1 MPGPFDNQNPYSRD
15 DRFDNITRSTTY
27 LTRRQREKLKDKMLR
42 DQANRIRQQIMT
54 RPQFTPMDFNKFDTP
69 SLPSGAQADITVAQ
83 ANANNPNPVTREKD
97 ANWFMKAMQKWDD
110 WTISSSSSGIN
121 PVSGVA
127 KAANPRFDR
136 ELARKK
142 KRYEREYLKSGK
154 TSKEAHTLS
163 SRAAWRETEYAPI
176 KIFGWEVDPIKFG
189 IEIVSDPTNFIF
201 WGAGAGVK
209 VGVKTAAKAGRKV
222 LAKAPYPKF
231 VKGIGVT
238 REETITM
245 PREYWLKQTRNT
257 VKQTVFKGQ
266 DTKRQKQLTD
276 KFFDWLKKGEEGLDE
291 RTISQFLSD
300 NEVAKSFKT
309 GSKEAYRAPLFRT
322 PKTYLQDGISDFA
335 KLRRIND
342 PNSISDL
349 KAAGQYFGA
358 TKNWAL
364 GPLRWIWGWADPSII
379 RNQSK
384 SGRALLL
391 HGIGEGENKSLVAH
405 AVTQYG
411 DRFRE
416 LGINSK
422 RIDEGDIFRDFIK
435 PKTLEKNFGKKAREH
450 LKDWHTF
457 LENAF
462 DDAGNAAS
470 WLKANKKQ
478 QDSLKGI
485 INAWGEHAYHLIEN
499 GIAKPEAFGLKTIL
513 KNGSLSYELDTL
525 KAGRRYIGRVVDSI
539 QDRQMHRGRVAFTKI
554 GAEKKRIFRTPD
566 LDDIDKNFR
575 SLLDDDWSMKTLE
588 DAAEMKISYL
598 NPLSTYDIKSGEIL
612 QRANDIKLTNR
623 FKGIGLKDYNATS
636 EIAELR
642 IKRTGLKDT
651 IKNFKKH
658 IIKLTPKSIVR
669 GAPYADEL
677 QRLIQKTV
685 ADPQLNE
692 ILPALDK
699 MDEALN
705 GPIKQRARNLENAR
719 QMASNLDIEYRNQL
733 DIAESIRSSLRIAK
747 RPSLIAWKGEIKN
760 FLKGQN
766 FNFFDIATPYSTGYS
781 KNIEEILGY
790 MTNAN
795 EYLFESS
802 KYKGMLSPPKE
813 GFLHL
818 RSKQFK
824 IPETIGDL
832 RKLVGTKTTQTTFIG
847 KEIHTYDGLL
857 NKFNK
862 ELEEL
867 ARDNLLSGS
876 ALDDLKSISNQV
888 KNAERG
894 LGNLI
899 TKYDKD
905 YLIKKRVTVGE
916 NKLNEIIGRIDDLK
930 RSPGGVGVFN
940 RTTNREFYER
950 LTRYQESYT
959 KTSTD
964 SGLRATLRSEL
975 DESLEKIIN
984 NANNT
989 INNNEDLITNLG
1001 LLQNNSKASRKLLK
1015 NIRNKDG
1022 AFYKVE
1028 FDALMN
1034 RYPKPLRKLLR
1045 EYQEDPTFANN
1056 VTEGIKSIDK
1066 EFSKMVENLDNQSE
1080 GLRKSIKNY
1089 KETLEGKGRLV
1100 NPNVKLDK
1108 NEQAKKFFGTD
1119 FKRHERLENVSIK
1132 NGIYTKELENYF
1144 FDPATKKGIEAF
1156 LGTETKRFAAL
1167 ESVGKMGDV
1176 LRVLKTAFDLGA
1188 PMIQGLPLL
1197 FTSPARWARATKN
1210 HYKVFAFGK
1219 ESIASFYSQKRDVIQ
1234 RMIDSGAN
1242 VSGEGLDYYA
1252 ALRKGEWL
1260 PGVFS
1265 KFDEA
1270 TAKTGIYGATAKERA
1285 IEGLDVG
1292 FGVGKTAER
1301 FNDAFDTFGDLARIE
1316 LFEAFEKTALKKAAI
1331 AGTDK
1336 DLAMQQLSDL
1346 VNKMTG
1352 AFDSRALGANRKSI
1366 AIERAFMF
1374 FSPRYTRASMSV
1386 IADVLLG
1393 GKNGIQ
1399 GEMAR
1404 DTLLKMLS
1412 GGLTMYSVAVTAK
1425 NMQEAAIGVPE
1436 EERHKLYLDPRPT
1449 SEGGDGGKFM
1459 KFKIVDPFTKTESFV
1474 GPGSFW
1480 LSALRLT
1487 GTILGDPA
1495 FRGDKADSPLLLQ
1508 SEEPKSTT
1516 AKLLKNPII
1525 SWLRGRT
1532 APISGLAWDL
1542 QQGHDFIGEPLETPV
1557 DISKHIGTQ
1566 LAPFWFETGFLQGSI
1581 NVSGAIAEFGGS
1593 NAWEISDWDILK
1605 ELKDQEAQRIHGV
1618 NWEDLSI
1625 LQKDEIE
1632 IANAGTT
1639 NDIAAEQERIFSERK
1654 KSPYGTL
1661 AQEVLPDWYEEMDLF
1676 KGAWDEQLTALDIAV
1691 QDNQIDLPEYINLI
1705 KDANNQKRMA
1715 FKRLKENPL
1724 YQPIY
1729 ENLEYR
1735 KLEDIDN
1742 VGDFFYDEY
1751 MRMITDDTTHSLLPN
1766 ELIDLGLGSS
1776 DSEFVDWDA
1785 RNAEIAEFE
1794 ERVGPEVMKYIDARF
1809 DIPKIG
1815 EGSHP
1820 LYLEYLAGRKKYLD
1834 TYYRQVEEQTLDFH
1848 GEQSKEAYKEWKNA
1862 TSFQIRAEI
1871 EKQSP
1876 YIKILLRDMK
1886 KAREFLR
1893 QSDPELDA
1901 FLYRFGVG
1909 KTTTLK
1915 HSYNKFDFRKGELGM
1930 PFPMQTYLPT
1940 FTED

>member
-1 MPGPFDNQNPYSRD
+1 MAGPFDNQNPYSRD
-15 DRFDNITRSTTY
+15 DRSNAITRSTYY
-27 LTRRQREKLKDKMLR
+27 LTRRQRQKLEDQMLR
-42 DQANRIRQQIMT
+42 DQANRVRQQIMT
-54 RPQFTPMDFNKFDTP
+54 KPQFTPMDFNKFDTP
-69 SLPSGAQADITVAQ
+69 SLPTGAQADIIVAQ
-83 ANANNPNPVTREKD
+83 ANANNPNPIAREKD

-110 WTISSSSSGIN
+110 WTVSASASGLN
-121 PVSGVA
+121 PITGIA
-127 KAANPRFDR
+127 KAVNPRFGR

-154 TSKEAHTLS
+154 TQKEANTLS
-163 SRAAWRETEYAPI
+163 SRAAWRETDYA
-176 KIFGWEVDPIKFG
+176 KGSIFGWEVDPLKFG
-189 IEIVSDPTNFIF
+189 IELASDPTNFVF

-209 VGVKTAAKAGRKV
+209 VGVKTAAKAGRKA

-231 VKGIGVT
+231 VKGIGIT

-245 PREYWLKQTRNT
+245 PRQYWLKQTKNT

-266 DTKRQKQLTD
+266 DQKRQKQLTD
-276 KFFDWLKKGEEGLDE
+276 KFFDWLEKGEEGLDE

-309 GSKEAYRAPLFRT
+309 GAKEAYRAPLF
-322 PKTYLQDGISDFA
+322 KTSKKYLQSGKSDFA
-335 KLRRIND
+335 KLRRMND

-349 KAAGQYFGA
+349 KAAGQWVGA
-358 TKNWAL
+358 TESKILA
-364 GPLRWIWGWADPSII
+364 PLRWIWGWADASIVQ
-379 RNQSK
+379 NQSK

-391 HGIGEGENKSLVAH
+391 HGISEVENKSLVAH
-405 AVTQYG
+405 AVRQYSS
-411 DRFRE
+411 RFTE

-435 PKTLEKNFGKKAREH
+435 PRSLKTKFGKNATKAREQ

-478 QDSLKGI
+478 QGSLKEI
-485 INAWGEHAYHLIEN
+485 INAWGEHAYHLVEN
-499 GIAKPEAFGLKTIL
+499 GILKPEDIGLKTIL
-513 KNGSLSYELDTL
+513 KKGSLSYELDTL

-566 LDDIDKNFR
+566 LNDIDKNFK
-575 SLLDDDWSMKTLE
+575 SLLDDDWSIKTLD
-588 DAAEMKISYL
+588 DAAEMKVSYL
-598 NPLSTYDIKSGEIL
+598 NPVASFDIKSGEIL
-612 QRANDIKLTNR
+612 QRINDTKLTNR
-623 FKGIGLKDYNATS
+623 LKGIGLKSYNASS

-642 IKRTGLKDT
+642 MKRAGLKNTVD
-651 IKNFKKH
+651 NFKKH
-658 IIKLTPKSIVR
+658 ITKLTPKSVIR
-669 GAPYADEL
+669 GAPYADDL

-692 ILPALDK
+692 ILPSLDK

-719 QMASNLDIEYRNQL
+719 KMASNLDIDYREQL
-733 DIAESIRSSLRIAK
+733 DIAESLRNSLKIAK
-747 RPSLIAWKGEIKN
+747 RPSLSAWKKDVKSFTRSQDFSFFEPVLVPFEGK
-760 FLKGQN
+760 FLQQN
-766 FNFFDIATPYSTGYS
+766 PGYS
-781 KNIEEILGY
+781 KKIKEILY
-790 MTNAN
+790 RKTDTNIH
-795 EYLFESS
+795 LFEDS
-802 KYKGMLSPPKE
+802 KYKSLISPKSGKIE
-813 GFLHL
+813 G
-818 RSKQFK
+818 KFK
-824 IPETIGDL
+824 FPETITDL
-832 RKLVGTKTTQTTFIG
+832 RKLIGNRTVTTEG
-847 KEIHTYDGLL
+847 VVTYDGLL
-857 NKFNK
+857 SSFGK
-862 ELEEL
+862 ELEDL
-867 ARDNLLSGS
+867 ANKNLLTGG
-876 ALDDLKSISNQV
+876 ALEDLNTIKNQIA
-888 KNAERG
+888 NANDG
-894 LGNLI
+894 FHKLI
-899 TKYDKD
+899 KKYDRD

-916 NKLNEIIGRIDDLK
+916 NKLNEIIGRIDGLK
-930 RSPGGVGVFN
+930 KSRGGVGVFN
-940 RTTNREFYER
+940 RTTNREFYDR
-950 LTRYQESYT
+950 LARYQESYT

-964 SGLRATLRSEL
+964 SGLRATLRSDLE
-975 DESLEKIIN
+975 ESLEKIIN

-989 INNNEDLITNLG
+989 INSNDQLIRTLG
-1001 LLQNNSKASRKLLK
+1001 LLQNDSKTSRKLLK

-1028 FDALMN
+1028 FDALMDK
-1034 RYPKPLRKLLR
+1034 YPKPLRRLLR

-1056 VTEGIKSIDK
+1056 VTEGINSINK
-1066 EFSKMVENLDNQSE
+1066 EFDQIVKNLDNQSE
-1080 GLRKSIKNY
+1080 ALEKSIINY

-1100 NPNVKLDK
+1100 DPNVKLGK

-1119 FKRHERLENVSIK
+1119 LKRHEQLENISIK

-1144 FDPATKKGIEAF
+1144 FDPATKKGVEAF
-1156 LGTETKRFAAL
+1156 LGTGAKKFEAL
-1167 ESVGKMGDV
+1167 ESLGKMGDV
-1176 LRVLKTAFDLGA
+1176 LRVFKTAFDLGA
-1188 PMIQGLPLL
+1188 PVIQGLPLF
-1197 FTSPARWARATKN
+1197 FTSPARWARATGN
-1210 HYKVFAFGK
+1210 HYKVFFQGK
-1219 ESIASFYSQKRDVIQ
+1219 ESIASFYAQKRDVIQ

-1252 ALRKGEWL
+1252 ALRKGEWI
-1260 PGVFS
+1260 PKTFS
-1265 KFDEA
+1265 RFDEA

-1285 IEGLDVG
+1285 QEGLEVG
-1292 FGVGKTAER
+1292 FGIGKAAER
-1301 FNDAFDTFGDLARIE
+1301 FNDAFDTFGDMARIE
-1316 LFEAFEKTALKKAAI
+1316 LFEALEKTALKKAAV

-1336 DLAMQQLSDL
+1336 ELAMQQLSDL

-1352 AFDSRALGANRKSI
+1352 AFDSRALGANRQSI
-1366 AIERAFMF
+1366 ALERAFMF

-1386 IADVLLG
+1386 ITDVLLG

-1412 GGLTMYSVAVTAK
+1412 AGTTIYAGTVTAM
-1425 NMQEAAIGVPE
+1425 NIQEAARGVPE
-1436 EERHKLYLDPRPT
+1436 SERSQLYLDPRPT

-1459 KFKIVDPFTKTESFV
+1459 KLKVGDNFV

-1480 LSALRLT
+1480 LSALKLT
-1487 GTILGDPA
+1487 GNILGDPA

-1508 SEEPKSTT
+1508 SEEPRGTT
-1516 AKLLKNPII
+1516 ANLLRNPIV

-1532 APISGLAWDL
+1532 SPISGLAWDL

-1557 DISKHIGTQ
+1557 DISKHIGSQ
-1566 LAPFWFETGFLQGSI
+1566 LAPFWFETGFLQGSV
-1581 NVSGAIAEFGGS
+1581 NPLGAISEFGGM
-1593 NAWEISDWDILK
+1593 NARETTDWEVLQ
-1605 ELKDQEAQRIHGV
+1605 ELQDQEAQRVHGV
-1618 NWEDLSI
+1618 NWEDLSV
-1625 LQKDEIE
+1625 LQKEEIE
-1632 IANAGTT
+1632 IANAGTAD
-1639 NDIAAEQERIFSERK
+1639 DIAAEQERIFSERK
-1654 KSPYGTL
+1654 KSPFGTL
-1661 AQEVLPDWYEEMDLF
+1661 AQEVLPDWYDEIDLI
-1676 KGAWDEQLTALDIAV
+1676 KGTWDEQLTALDIAV
-1691 QDNQIDLPEYINLI
+1691 QDNQIDLPQYINLI
-1705 KDANNQKRMA
+1705 KDANHQKRMA
-1715 FKRLKENPL
+1715 FRRLKENSL

-1751 MRMITDDTTHSLLPN
+1751 MRIITDDTTHSLLPN
-1766 ELIDLGLGSS
+1766 ELVDLGLGSS

-1785 RNAEIAEFE
+1785 RNAEVAEFE
-1794 ERVGPEVMKYIDARF
+1794 ERVGPEVMEYIDSRF

-1862 TSFQIRAEI
+1862 TSFQIRADI

-1876 YIKILLRDMK
+1876 YIKILLRDMR
-1886 KAREFLR
+1886 KAREILR
-1893 QSDPELDA
+1893 QTDPELDA
-1901 FLYRFGVG
+1901 FLYRFGIG
-1909 KTTTLK
+1909 KTNTLK
-1915 HSYNKFDFRKGELGM
+1915 HPYNRFDFRKGELGM